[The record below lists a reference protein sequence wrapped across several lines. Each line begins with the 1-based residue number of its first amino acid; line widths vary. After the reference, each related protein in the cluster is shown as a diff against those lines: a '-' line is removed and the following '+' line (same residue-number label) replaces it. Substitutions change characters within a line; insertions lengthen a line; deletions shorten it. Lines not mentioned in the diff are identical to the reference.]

1 MAGIALAF
9 TDLFTA
15 GAVMTGVEIATVVGT
30 VGAGLSVVG
39 AITGNKTLSTIG
51 SVMGVAGVV
60 GGLTGAFDSLGGTF
74 ASADAGFGSTANVA
88 AQNASFGADG
98 AGSFTTPSAASNFST
113 DLNAFSPNSVS
124 SGSVPYDSILSPQGT
139 TAPFNGSQVLT
150 GGPAATTPVGSGGLW
165 DSFKNADPLVKYGV
179 MQVAGSGLAGLSSA
193 YTAQQKLALEKQQQ
207 DWAHQAYLTSV
218 SNANAQ
224 PMINMPSVHA
234 LQAQAAQVPYA
245 PAAAPA
251 TTPTATGLI
260 QGLVGTPT
268 TVQ

>member
-1 MAGIALAF
+1 MGGIVAAF
-9 TDLFTA
+9 TDLFA
-15 GAVMTGVEIATVVGT
+15 ADAVMTGVEIATVVGT

-39 AITGNKTLSTIG
+39 AVTGNKTLSTIG
-51 SVMGVAGVV
+51 GVMGVAGVV

-74 ASADAGFGSTANVA
+74 ASADAGFGPTSNVVGA
-88 AQNASFGADG
+88 AAGADG

-124 SGSVPYDSILSPQGT
+124 SGSIPYDSILSPQGT

-150 GGPAATTPVGSGGLW
+150 GGPAATTPAGSGGLW

-179 MQVAGSGLAGLSSA
+179 MQAAGSGLAGLSSA

-234 LQAQAAQVPYA
+234 LQAQAAQASYA
-245 PAAAPA
+245 PAATPA
-251 TTPTATGLI
+251 ATPTAPGLI